1 MSEPLTILITDDD
14 EGHATLVQRNL
25 RRAGLD
31 AESVRLS
38 DGQQL
43 LDYLHRQGPWRDRR
57 SHDRL
62 LILLDL
68 NMPKLG
74 GFEVLERL
82 KDDDAVSHIPVFVL
96 TTTDNPVEL
105 ARCYTEGASACVVKP
120 VDFGAFGDVVR
131 RLAEFLRVTRVPPE
145 RYVH

>member
-1 MSEPLTILITDDD
+1 MSAPLTILITDDD

-31 AESVRLS
+31 AESVRLC
-38 DGQQL
+38 DGQEL
-43 LDYLHRQGPWRDRR
+43 LDYLHRQGTWQDRQP
-57 SHDRL
+57 HERL

-68 NMPKLG
+68 NMPRLG

-82 KDDDAVSHIPVFVL
+82 KDDAAVAHIPVFVL
-96 TTTDNPVEL
+96 TTTDNPAEL
-105 ARCYTEGASACVVKP
+105 TRCYTQGASACVVKP

-131 RLAEFLRVTRVPPE
+131 RLADFFRVTRVPPE
-145 RYVH
+145 THVH